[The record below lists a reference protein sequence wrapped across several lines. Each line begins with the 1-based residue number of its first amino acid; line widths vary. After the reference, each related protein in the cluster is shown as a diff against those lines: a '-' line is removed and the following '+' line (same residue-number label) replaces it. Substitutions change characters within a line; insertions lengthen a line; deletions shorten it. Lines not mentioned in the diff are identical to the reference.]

1 MEKSIEINF
10 KQALL
15 HPDSVFSSPQEL
27 RDYPG
32 LSRKQKIKIFRNWAY
47 EAKAANIAKEENIR
61 FGRYSQLNEILLA
74 LSDVISD

>member
-1 MEKSIEINF
+1 MEKSVEINF

-15 HPDSVFSSPQEL
+15 YPDSVFSSPQEL
-27 RDYPG
+27 RDYPS

-47 EAKAANIAKEENIR
+47 EAKAADIAKKENIR